1 MAVGT
6 ATGQVLLYDIRSN
19 KPFFVKDHMYG
30 LPIKDVE
37 FHHQQD
43 LIFSMDSSVVKI
55 WDKNNGKLYTS
66 IEASTEFN
74 NLCVVP
80 KTGLFFIAN
89 ENTKIKTYYIP
100 TLGPAPRWAS
110 FLDSLTEELE
120 ESNAENIYDDYKFVT
135 KEELEKLG
143 LDHLIGT
150 NLLRAYMHGYFMDV
164 RLYKKAKSVANPFE
178 FEEYR
183 KKKIRETIE
192 KDRGNR
198 VQVHK
203 LPKVNK
209 DLALKLMN
217 DQTKD
222 KKKKE
227 SAGSLLQDSRFAR
240 LFENPD
246 FEVDKNADEYR
257 LLNPVLSRLDQ
268 NKKKELK
275 KKLLAQEFEPVEE
288 ELEVPTTI
296 IRGPKT

>member
-1 MAVGT
+1 
-6 ATGQVLLYDIRSN
+6 
-19 KPFFVKDHMYG
+19 
-30 LPIKDVE
+30 
-37 FHHQQD
+37 
-43 LIFSMDSSVVKI
+43 
-55 WDKNNGKLYTS
+55 
-66 IEASTEFN
+66 
-74 NLCVVP
+74 
-80 KTGLFFIAN
+80 
-89 ENTKIKTYYIP
+89 
-100 TLGPAPRWAS
+100 
-110 FLDSLTEELE
+110 
-120 ESNAENIYDDYKFVT
+120 
-135 KEELEKLG
+135 
-143 LDHLIGT
+143 
-150 NLLRAYMHGYFMDV
+150 MDV

-288 ELEVPTTI
+288 ELEGKNSSDESSDEYEESSDDDHTWTKDVKKQYKI
-296 IRGPKT
+296 IQREHREKERLEEKEEEGAGKQPKLFELRQGEEYKGIHSLKKKINKAPLGERVESESTSVRLLGSVGHREMTFSTHKKRNKSSDMKNRKHREERKQLVRPVNGIRSKHKPSYFRNKKK